1 MILTVTRSGEW
12 ISPKVKLFPLE
23 IETSPGPVIVPLRM
37 AKVWKVR

>member
-1 MILTVTRSGEW
+1 MDLPRDEI
-12 ISPKVKLFPLE
+12 ISPYYVE